1 MPILDNL
8 AKAVL
13 LHQGRD
19 VSCWR
24 ADATGQDP
32 EGQVEVRPSDGPVH
46 RLRLIDGRQQRRSCG
61 EPSVVLDESRLA
73 LDTGVLHADAHRRP
87 RAVEALGGE
96 ALEDLVVNVLD
107 VWWSPISIAGVHQES
122 ARL

>member
-1 MPILDNL
+1 MAILDGL
-8 AKAVL
+8 AQVAFHEVREVR
-13 LHQGRD
+13 G
-19 VSCWR
+19 WR
-24 ADATGQDP
+24 PDATGQDP

-46 RLRLIDGRQQRRSCG
+46 HLRLIDGRQQRRTCG
-61 EPSVVLDESRLA
+61 EPSVVLDEFRFA
-73 LDTGVLHADAHRRP
+73 FDRRVFHADAHRRP
-87 RAVEALGGE
+87 REVEALGGK

>member
-1 MPILDNL
+1 MAILDDL
-8 AKAVL
+8 AQVAFHEVREVR
-13 LHQGRD
+13 G
-19 VSCWR
+19 WR
-24 ADATGQDP
+24 PHATGQDP
-32 EGQVEVRPSDGPVH
+32 EGHVEVRPSDGPVH
-46 RLRLIDGRQQRRSCG
+46 HLRLIDGRQQRRSCG

-73 LDTGVLHADAHRRP
+73 LDTAVLHADAHRRP

-96 ALEDLVVNVLD
+96 ALEDLVVNVVD